1 MVLILDLVNFDT
13 IVLEQD
19 GVFGVQSVLQVISVE
34 DTLELSKEVQ
44 GSLDVSD
51 DLEVLVNVLLELSLD
66 GGDINLE
73 VDEIS
78 IESVACGVKK
88 LVVLLLEHGNELV
101 EVVEDWLD
109 AFQVVLLKSSELLDG
124 TEQLNELAH
133 SSAEE
138 IESSEDLVW

>member
-1 MVLILDLVNFDT
+1 VNLNT
-13 IVLEQD
+13 VVLEQD

-78 IESVACGVKK
+78 VESVACRIKE
-88 LVVLLLEHGNELV
+88 LVVLLLE
-101 EVVEDWLD
+101 
-109 AFQVVLLKSSELLDG
+109 
-124 TEQLNELAH
+124 
-133 SSAEE
+133 
-138 IESSEDLVW
+138 

>member
-34 DTLELSKEVQ
+34 DTLEFSKEVQ

-51 DLEVLVNVLLELSLD
+51 NLEVLVNVLLEFSLN
-66 GGDINLE
+66 GRNINLE

-78 IESVACGVKK
+78 IKSVTG
-88 LVVLLLEHGNELV
+88 
-101 EVVEDWLD
+101 
-109 AFQVVLLKSSELLDG
+109 
-124 TEQLNELAH
+124 
-133 SSAEE
+133 
-138 IESSEDLVW
+138 